1 MSQIQ
6 QTLLI
11 ISHFFW
17 LADFTVPFR
26 LSLTSRKLVL
36 AKTSNKHSYT
46 KVEVL
51 GAHLRLGV
59 YLMGKGSTYLIIFL
73 IGWVLVDVFIINTF
87 LNENIKMIT
96 NLSL

>member
-36 AKTSNKHSYT
+36 AKTSNKHPYT